1 MNTRRG
7 KSAAFIEDAIKRSL
21 IPLNQIATTSGLT
34 NTYIR
39 DLMKGNIANANRS
52 KLIAFATTVGLT
64 LKQTDDLL
72 TVSDR
77 SKLSLDDI
85 PIFIETAKKRKA
97 SNAFYPVRDFF
108 GYELLTL
115 AAEQIDGPKV
125 LFSRRPSNAFRAE
138 GHRTFIDKDRDDIH
152 EIHSAVKEAIGRER
166 KRYVVDQLSRYPVYQ
181 YIEKTCLEEYIN
193 GCHEPGKKE
202 WRIKHIELLISHMRQ
217 FDNYKL
223 SLTRIPS
230 AFVFFLKYAE
240 SMDNP
245 VRIFITG
252 YDISQLRWK
261 VPSQIVG
268 YFTGNLTIIEQFNKE
283 ANTLK
288 EQVYEEFLDREK
300 LISFLESL
308 IS

>member
-1 MNTRRG
+1 
-7 KSAAFIEDAIKRSL
+7 
-21 IPLNQIATTSGLT
+21 
-34 NTYIR
+34 
-39 DLMKGNIANANRS
+39 
-52 KLIAFATTVGLT
+52 
-64 LKQTDDLL
+64 
-72 TVSDR
+72 
-77 SKLSLDDI
+77 
-85 PIFIETAKKRKA
+85 
-97 SNAFYPVRDFF
+97 
-108 GYELLTL
+108 
-115 AAEQIDGPKV
+115 
-125 LFSRRPSNAFRAE
+125 
-138 GHRTFIDKDRDDIH
+138 
-152 EIHSAVKEAIGRER
+152 
-166 KRYVVDQLSRYPVYQ
+166 
-181 YIEKTCLEEYIN
+181 
-193 GCHEPGKKE
+193 
-202 WRIKHIELLISHMRQ
+202 MRQ